1 MTSAPTAGAALR
13 AIIVTHGRVA
23 EALLEVL
30 ERIVGTVPGL
40 TAVGIG
46 WDEEPEA
53 AIRKIEQAIER
64 QGEGCDLLVLTDMF
78 GGTSTNVGLSFLERG
93 RIELVT
99 GVNLPMLVKLASVL
113 GQPRGADEGGDAG
126 LSRLATALRDQ
137 GRRSIEVASE
147 LIQRR

>member
-1 MTSAPTAGAALR
+1 MTSPSNASSNLK
-13 AIIVTHGRVA
+13 AIIVTHGGVA
-23 EALLEVL
+23 QALLDVIEH
-30 ERIVGTVPGL
+30 IVGPVAGL
-40 TAVGIG
+40 AAVGIG

-53 AIRKIEQAIER
+53 AIRKIEQAIELHG
-64 QGEGCDLLVLTDMF
+64 QGCDLLVLTDMF
-78 GGTSTNVGLSFLERG
+78 GGTSTNVGLSFLDRG

-113 GQPRGADEGGDAG
+113 SQPRSSGEEGS
-126 LSRLATALRDQ
+126 LSRLAAALREQ